1 MKGETTGSLGFVSIL
16 TIVFIVLKLCKIID
30 WSWVWVLSPRW
41 ISMLLWRVI
50 IMVVY
55 VVWRIKR

>member
-30 WSWVWVLSPRW
+30 WSWVWVLSPIW
-41 ISMLLWRVI
+41 ISMLLWMVI

-55 VVWRIKR
+55 IVWRIRQ

>member
-1 MKGETTGSLGFVSIL
+1 MKSETTGGVGFVSIL

-30 WSWVWVLSPRW
+30 WSWVWVLSPIW
-41 ISMLLWRVI
+41 ISMILWMVI
-50 IMVVY
+50 IIVVY